1 MTTEAKAKKRACT
14 SWTMDTQAT
23 NELIDEY
30 IGNFQLP
37 GWSQQHAAAAMN
49 AAAKQCKADRSV
61 VHSYTMKEM
70 MGDAIYFIEGFKNGY
85 SYLSSELNKRLLDMD

>member
-1 MTTEAKAKKRACT
+1 MTAEAKAKKRSCT
-14 SWTMDTQAT
+14 SLTMDTQAT

-37 GWSQQHAAAAMN
+37 GWSQQHAAAARN

-70 MGDAIYFIEGFKNGY
+70 MGDAIYFIEGYKSGFC
-85 SYLSSELNKRLLDMD
+85 YLASELKKLDMD